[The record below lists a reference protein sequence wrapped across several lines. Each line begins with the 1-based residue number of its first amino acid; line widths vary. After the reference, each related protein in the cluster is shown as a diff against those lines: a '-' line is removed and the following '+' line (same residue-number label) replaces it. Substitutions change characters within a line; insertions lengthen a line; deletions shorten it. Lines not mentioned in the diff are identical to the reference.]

1 MCIRDRYVTMEII
14 KVVQSKMMEWDIDMY
29 HAETNT
35 PCESRTATI
44 LEELGQ
50 VSYIF
55 SDKTGTLTDNKM
67 IFRKF
72 ALYGS
77 SWIHNVDLNNS
88 EDNAEDSIKDNM
100 SYLKLP
106 PKAHNGSNIDV
117 VSIGDQNLL
126 DRLGLS
132 KTSTESVCR
141 PSLEDFPKSRNSI
154 EYLSLI
160 HI

>member
-1 MCIRDRYVTMEII
+1 MTMEII

-72 ALYGS
+72 SLCGS
-77 SWIHNVDLNNS
+77 SWMHNVDSSSS
-88 EDNAEDSIKDNM
+88 EDISDESVRDNP
-100 SYLKLP
+100 SYMRLP
-106 PKAHNGSNIDV
+106 PKAHNGSSVDV
-117 VSIGDQNLL
+117 VSIEDQNVLG
-126 DRLGLS
+126 RLGLS
-132 KTSTESVCR
+132 RASIETGPR
-141 PSLEDFPKSRNSI
+141 PSLDGFPKPRNSV
-154 EYLSLI
+154 EYKGCLLYTSRCV
-160 HI
+160 